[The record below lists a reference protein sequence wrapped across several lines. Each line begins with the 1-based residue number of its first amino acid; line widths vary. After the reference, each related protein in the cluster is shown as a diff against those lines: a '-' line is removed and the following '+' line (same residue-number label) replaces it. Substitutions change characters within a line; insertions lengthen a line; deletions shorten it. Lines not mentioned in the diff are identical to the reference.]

1 MGSGMTTNRQVSKVI
16 SIDGINYY
24 SLLYSFDLQLKT
36 CHVNPRITLISRPK
50 SILLPQLWYLDNT
63 GQV

>member
-1 MGSGMTTNRQVSKVI
+1 MGSGMTTNRQVSNAI
-16 SIDGINYY
+16 IIDSIQYHIDFIDLKLKMFDIN
-24 SLLYSFDLQLKT
+24 
-36 CHVNPRITLISRPK
+36 ILIIATSRPK